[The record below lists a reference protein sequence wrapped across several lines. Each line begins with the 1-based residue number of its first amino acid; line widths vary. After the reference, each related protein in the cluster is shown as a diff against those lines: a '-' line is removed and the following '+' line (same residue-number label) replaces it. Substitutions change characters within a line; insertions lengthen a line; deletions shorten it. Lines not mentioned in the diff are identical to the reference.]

1 MAGLTVNP
9 GTATPNASASPEGVS
24 LRAQYAA
31 VAQMRWKMLLHSLRT
46 KRGSFELGARIVS
59 HLFFG
64 LIGLGIGAGL
74 GFGAWQI
81 TLHKSPS
88 ALAALFWPV
97 LIAWQVVPI
106 TIASFQ
112 ENTDLSI
119 FLRFPVNFISYAL
132 FYILFGLFDIGSLVG
147 GIALIGV
154 WVGASVARP
163 ELFGWITAAVVIFA
177 LFNIFLTRMIFSW
190 LDRWLAQRKTRE
202 ILAVVFL
209 FLIFAAQLLNPA
221 FYHGGLNG
229 PEHNATFMRYFHTA
243 ERVQVYLPPGLA
255 AAAVNGA
262 HQGQPMRANAYL
274 FFLALYT
281 AGAGALL
288 GIRLRAEY
296 RGENLGEA
304 PSRAARNTRARPSV
318 NRLEGSSPIA
328 AVIEKEIRYLMR
340 SGVVLYGL
348 LAPLIIV
355 FLFSRGMPGQHDVSF
370 AHDFA
375 LPVGVAYS
383 FLGLTRF
390 IYNNLG
396 AEGSGIQLY
405 FLSPTPFR
413 DIMLA
418 KNIVHFLIFLVE
430 LALVWGIV
438 AFRAGMPGG
447 EMVAI
452 TLSWLAFAVP
462 AQLGVGNVLSITM
475 AYRMNMTRM
484 SREQG
489 ATGNTLLSMLVQLV
503 VFGVGAAVYI
513 PLAAFGHSGLVA
525 PVLLLLAV
533 GSVFF
538 WLRTLTNAGE
548 MITARKESLVATLYK
563 TA

>member
-1 MAGLTVNP
+1 MAGLTTNP
-9 GTATPNASASPEGVS
+9 GNTAADASPDDVS

-31 VAQMRWKMLLHSLRT
+31 VAQMRWRMLLHSLRT
-46 KRGSFELGARIVS
+46 KRGSFEMGARILS
-59 HLFFG
+59 QTFFG
-64 LIGLGIGAGL
+64 LIGLAIGTGL

-81 TLHKSPS
+81 TSHTSLS

-97 LIAWQVVPI
+97 LIFWQIVPI

-119 FLRFPVNFISYAL
+119 FLRFPVNFVSYAL
-132 FYILFGLFDIGSLVG
+132 FYVLFGLFDIGSLVG
-147 GIALIGV
+147 GIALLGV

-163 ELFGWITAAVVIFA
+163 DLFGWITAAVVIFA

-190 LDRWLAQRKTRE
+190 IDRWLAQRKTRE

-209 FLIFAAQLLNPA
+209 FLILAAQLLNPA
-221 FYHGGLNG
+221 FYHGGLNH
-229 PEHNATFMRYFHTA
+229 PEHSAIFIRYFHTA
-243 ERVQVYLPPGLA
+243 ERVQIYLPPGLA
-255 AAAVNGA
+255 AEALNSAR
-262 HQGQPMRANAYL
+262 QGRPVSAGEYL

-281 AGAGALL
+281 AAAGALL
-288 GIRLRAEY
+288 GVRLRAEY

-304 PSRAARNTRARPSV
+304 PSRAARTTRARPGAS
-318 NRLEGSSPIA
+318 RLEGSSPLA

-348 LAPLIIV
+348 LAPLVIV
-355 FLFSRGMPGQHDVSF
+355 FLFSRGMPGQHDVAF
-370 AHDFA
+370 ARDFA

-418 KNIVHFLIFLVE
+418 KNIVHFIIFLVE
-430 LALVWGIV
+430 LALVWVIV
-438 AFRAGMPGG
+438 AFRAGMPSAQ
-447 EMVAI
+447 MIAI

-462 AQLGVGNVLSITM
+462 AQLGVGNILSITM

-513 PLAAFGHSGLVA
+513 PLTAFGHGGLVA

-538 WLRTLTNAGE
+538 WLRTLANSGN
-548 MITARKESLVATLYK
+548 MIMARKEALVTTLYK